1 MNILL
6 INDFLYGGGA
16 EVIFTKLHETLTS
29 LGHNVDVFFG
39 EEKPILSK
47 SVIDYIYNRH
57 SAKSLKQLFVRNH
70 YNYVIVLNYASS
82 LSPSVLHI
90 IKKYKLIQHF
100 KVIYNAHDAHIICPN
115 SGMNFFEHGKMFR
128 LKECSRMTQFLFKR
142 LDHRGFHYSLLKK
155 IQWVHAYRIR
165 GFHKVFDL
173 VISPSNFLLNRIKS
187 FYPEFKCE
195 IVRNPCLD
203 DLPQSLDTKNVN
215 QPVKLVFIGRLSN
228 EKGIIPFLESLK
240 QVNLDYTF
248 DIYGDGPLK
257 EEMNIWIDRNAL
269 SSRIELKG
277 IKAHRDM
284 MNILKNY
291 DAIVLPSIMFENA
304 PLSIIEASSQ
314 NLFILT
320 MGYGGM
326 KELAQLVGNYYFIDP
341 ISPVKIACAIDY
353 VRKAQFIQ
361 PDLSEF
367 TSKRYKERISSLIV

>member
-1 MNILL
+1 MKILL

-16 EVIFTKLHETLTS
+16 EVIFTKLHETLTD
-29 LGHNVDVFFG
+29 LGYNVDIFFG
-39 EEKPILSK
+39 EERPMLSK
-47 SVIDYIYNRH
+47 SAIDYIYNRH
-57 SAKSLKQLFVRNH
+57 SAKSLRQLFIQNH

-82 LSPSVLHI
+82 LSPSILHI
-90 IKKYKLIQHF
+90 IKKYKSIQHF

-128 LKECSRMTQFLFKR
+128 LKECSKVTHFLFKR
-142 LDHRGFHYSLLKK
+142 LDYRGFHYSLLKK
-155 IQWVHAYRIR
+155 IQWIHAYRIR
-165 GFHKVFDL
+165 GFQKVFDL
-173 VISPSNFLLNRIKS
+173 VISPSNFLLNRIRS
-187 FYPEFKCE
+187 FYPELKYE

-203 DLPQSLDTKNVN
+203 DWSQSIDTKIIS

-240 QVNLDYTF
+240 HVNIDYTF
-248 DIYGDGPLK
+248 EIYGDGPLK
-257 EEMNIWIDRNAL
+257 EKINIWINKNAL

-277 IKAHRDM
+277 IKTHQDM
-284 MNILKNY
+284 MNLLKNY

-314 NLFILT
+314 NLFIFT

-326 KELAQLVGNYYFIDP
+326 KELAQLVGNYFFIDP
-341 ISPVKIACAIDY
+341 ISPSKIASAIDY
-353 VRKAQFIQ
+353 IRKAQFVQ

-367 TSKRYKERISSLIV
+367 TYKRYKERISSIIG